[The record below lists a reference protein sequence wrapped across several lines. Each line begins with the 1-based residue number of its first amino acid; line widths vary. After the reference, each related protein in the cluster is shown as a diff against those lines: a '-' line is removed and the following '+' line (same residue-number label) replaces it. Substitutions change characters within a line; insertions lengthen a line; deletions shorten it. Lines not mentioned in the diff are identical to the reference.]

1 MAKRVLFG
9 REVRDALRRGVEKVA
24 SAVGPSFGPRGR
36 STIIDKSWGAPTVT
50 MDGASISEEVELTDP
65 HENMAAQLLREAASK
80 TSDEAGDGTTTATL
94 LTESI
99 ALGGLRA
106 IAGGAESMALSRG
119 IRKAAKAVAEDLAR
133 LAEPLDVKDKE
144 RVKQVGQVASGG
156 DALVGDMLARAFEKV
171 GKDGAIAVEEGKGI
185 DTDIKIVDG
194 MQFDRGYLS
203 PLFVTN
209 PKSVECVLE
218 DVYILIYE
226 DKLSSVRKLV
236 PLMEKMSAAKKPLLV
251 IAEDVEGEA
260 LATLGVNKTRG
271 ILQACAVKAPGYG
284 DRRKAMLEDIAILT
298 GGKAVFKDLGIDLE
312 KVTPDDLGRAKKVMV
327 DADNTTIIGGAG
339 DPKGVVR
346 RCDQIRKELEES
358 DSEYDSEKLQE
369 RLSRLSGGVA
379 QINVGAATEIELK
392 ERKKRVEDALHSVRA
407 ALEEGVVTGG
417 GVAYLRTEKALD
429 KVEAAGDEKTGVELV
444 RGALD
449 EPFRRLVSN
458 AGEDPSILAMHV
470 REKGETYGY
479 DVIESKIRDFKEAG
493 IVDPVKVVRLALLHA
508 ASVAS
513 VLLTAEAMVSDIPD
527 EEDKMAGAGAPPM
540 H

>member
-36 STIIDKSWGAPTVT
+36 STVIDKSWGAPTVT

-133 LAEPLDVKDKE
+133 LAEPLDVKDKK

-156 DALVGDMLARAFEKV
+156 DALVGDMLAQAFEKV

-236 PLMEKMSAAKKPLLV
+236 PILEKMSAAKKPLLV

-449 EPFRRLVSN
+449 QPFRRLVSN

-479 DVIESKIRDFKEAG
+479 DVIENKIRDFKDAG